1 MRQEGTSEL
10 YDEAEEAES
19 PHHVQVPSSSSPS
32 RLMGNGGSQLKRR
45 LHVRVGASAIKAAT
59 QTMSRSSP
67 PRFSVPAAAASGA
80 PPSGGPQ
87 FSYPTNEDMQIA
99 RSSFLQLAAA
109 VEAAAKSKSVSSAV
123 EALKWS
129 LKGLQDVAR
138 LLLVLMQQQQRCR
151 VLLSQAVWSAAAA
164 KVAAACNSYISE
176 FLPQMLLLYTAE
188 VQLQQQQEQPPMQQ
202 QTQQQMQQQMQQMQH
217 MLQLSRELQLLQ
229 LDLMQKLLHQ
239 EPRTAP
245 LCAEAVA
252 RILDMHRG
260 VWGTSSSTQ
269 SSRLA
274 VVTAAYDL
282 LQACGSA
289 MLQETLAAAGR
300 LSSSGTAAVLEYIG
314 GASACTRGFAALNS
328 IRSQVHDSLLR
339 LPLLLAPAAA
349 AAAAAADSAA
359 PSLSEEQLNQ
369 QTRAAAAARCMR
381 SCLSVISS
389 WAEVLHAAAQQ
400 THSAAA
406 AASKGQQQ
414 RQQLSLTSDTAS
426 MHAEQLLR
434 DTAAAWAEAD
444 SQLLLQ
450 LLLQLPHT
458 HAEASSAHAAPTSS
472 GSLDTPAAAHDSPGN
487 GESWN
492 SSAPAA
498 PARGAINPLVYG
510 EVLQTVTW
518 ICSRVPQQ
526 LRYFL
531 HPLIQ
536 TAEVLRKTHQRAAAA
551 GAASASPKAADSSML
566 SDTWPAGVPAAPD
579 GKGCGVHCAAEAA
592 VACGGAEAVHA
603 LLLLLQREGL
613 RLLASPRCTP
623 TAGLLLIEAAG
634 RKASARLLQREATA
648 EFQAMW
654 IQNEEGRRS
663 CSSLAGTAAAA
674 TEGALSKKRR
684 VAASLASQ
692 IGVNSIS
699 VPAELSVDADTTA
712 ARAVAAACSAMAAAS
727 RVVVVAET
735 DRGAWRAEEQQ
746 VDATSLLVEAYN
758 PQRLTSL
765 LIQGLQRSSSG
776 SSNSGVAA
784 RACAPV
790 MDLLQAAEA
799 KIRQGDSSNHRA
811 HESAAAQ
818 GSSRGKGQISL
829 PSLFEGSLP
838 EEDLEAE
845 GSNSDHACEFPHLV
859 HPAESYMKLLAAQVL
874 SSPLPERL
882 AGSNA
887 YADRLSFLQ
896 WRQQLFLRLVERTAE
911 PMRIW
916 ARVLQCMHAF
926 CPSGCS
932 PLKAF
937 RASEAVVW
945 QRVRSMPRQHCH
957 RNAFTGAA
965 ADAAF
970 SRVKDDAFKVS
981 LQTPLFVLQTH
992 LALALDLLF
1001 FLSSRSCKSHLQSKH
1016 QQASTAVLAAGSSP
1030 LTCSLLGKLPE
1041 GVEGWD
1047 SWSLSRSSHSLS
1059 PMSDY
1064 EKAFGECISKAY
1076 CQELLDD
1083 TSLRA
1088 AYSQL
1093 IGRFLVAAP
1102 LVPPSAFALLAWLA
1116 DGPPPAAVVA
1126 AAAAGAALEKQQ
1138 QPAETN
1144 ASTTTDTGDKAATT
1158 TAMQICEQEQEQ
1170 QLQQQNSYAGYLAA
1184 ACGLSESRSGKALAN
1199 DRRLVV
1205 AAISQVIRRKNAPI
1219 SRRSAFT
1226 LLMRLCH
1233 VGSPGCRR
1241 LFSRLFA
1248 SAKGTYT
1255 PPKDAWQHQRLRDIL
1270 LQSTISE
1277 AAAAAAAMDEAAAAQ
1292 SAIKCPAGTQLWQMP
1307 ALLLHQAGLTT
1318 TTATT
1323 GTSTQEQQQ
1332 QQRDDGVAVTPAA
1345 VAAAAA
1351 ADVAAAEGASGSA
1364 VSAEELHGWG
1374 SPEVFSGRWVEE
1386 VASLIYASSGGRKA
1400 VESLTAL
1407 MRVNAFPA
1415 AVAATVLRDVAAAAD
1430 AGEKAAAAVA
1440 VSWAAKEAAEAV
1452 DGGAGASSVAA
1463 EKSAAAP
1470 GGEEAGAAAAA
1481 AAAALTKAKAAAA
1494 AAAFD
1499 MRSGVFA
1506 VIAARN
1512 PFLLH
1517 LLLRVAVFC
1526 TDTAM
1531 FKHHEQ
1537 LLLQAK
1543 SPRGTNCDGA
1553 VCFCAAGAGADRRAD
1568 QRFTPP
1574 GVSAAN

>member
-1 MRQEGTSEL
+1 
-10 YDEAEEAES
+10 
-19 PHHVQVPSSSSPS
+19 
-32 RLMGNGGSQLKRR
+32 
-45 LHVRVGASAIKAAT
+45 
-59 QTMSRSSP
+59 MSRSSP

-151 VLLSQAVWSAAAA
+151 VLLSQAA
-164 KVAAACNSYISE
+164 ISHNP
-176 FLPQMLLLYTAE
+176 FSE
-188 VQLQQQQEQPPMQQ
+188 V
-202 QTQQQMQQQMQQMQH
+202 T
-217 MLQLSRELQLLQ
+217 
-229 LDLMQKLLHQ
+229 
-239 EPRTAP
+239 
-245 LCAEAVA
+245 
-252 RILDMHRG
+252 
-260 VWGTSSSTQ
+260 
-269 SSRLA
+269 
-274 VVTAAYDL
+274 Y
-282 LQACGSA
+282 
-289 MLQETLAAAGR
+289 
-300 LSSSGTAAVLEYIG
+300 
-314 GASACTRGFAALNS
+314 
-328 IRSQVHDSLLR
+328 
-339 LPLLLAPAAA
+339 
-349 AAAAAADSAA
+349 
-359 PSLSEEQLNQ
+359 
-369 QTRAAAAARCMR
+369 
-381 SCLSVISS
+381 
-389 WAEVLHAAAQQ
+389 
-400 THSAAA
+400 
-406 AASKGQQQ
+406 
-414 RQQLSLTSDTAS
+414 TAS

-838 EEDLEAE
+838 EEDLASYSAAEAE

-911 PMRIW
+911 PMRSYL
-916 ARVLQCMHAF
+916 LQKTVATI
-926 CPSGCS
+926 
-932 PLKAF
+932 F
-937 RASEAVVW
+937 R
-945 QRVRSMPRQHCH
+945 
-957 RNAFTGAA
+957 
-965 ADAAF
+965 
-970 SRVKDDAFKVS
+970 KDDAFKVS
-981 LQTPLFVLQTH
+981 LQGSSTPLFVLQTH

-1083 TSLRA
+1083 TYVYRRLPVALSLLPLAELLA
-1088 AYSQL
+1088 ARL
-1093 IGRFLVAAP
+1093 LM
-1102 LVPPSAFALLAWLA
+1102 PSETWRDNRGLSDAFALEALWELLRRR
-1116 DGPPPAAVVA
+1116 GMLSPSPAAALDCVGVKEALRKRLELLRLEGSLGEAVGGTEAKDRGIFCFCSCWFSDSFSA
-1126 AAAAGAALEKQQ
+1126 ASWGRRFLEGKFLVGACIK
-1138 QPAETN
+1138 
-1144 ASTTTDTGDKAATT
+1144 
-1158 TAMQICEQEQEQ
+1158 
-1170 QLQQQNSYAGYLAA
+1170 
-1184 ACGLSESRSGKALAN
+1184 
-1199 DRRLVV
+1199 
-1205 AAISQVIRRKNAPI
+1205 
-1219 SRRSAFT
+1219 
-1226 LLMRLCH
+1226 
-1233 VGSPGCRR
+1233 
-1241 LFSRLFA
+1241 
-1248 SAKGTYT
+1248 
-1255 PPKDAWQHQRLRDIL
+1255 RLRSPRSIPPL
-1270 LQSTISE
+1270 GKL
-1277 AAAAAAAMDEAAAAQ
+1277 AF
-1292 SAIKCPAGTQLWQMP
+1292 
-1307 ALLLHQAGLTT
+1307 
-1318 TTATT
+1318 
-1323 GTSTQEQQQ
+1323 
-1332 QQRDDGVAVTPAA
+1332 DGGA
-1345 VAAAAA
+1345 VAAALAR
-1351 ADVAAAEGASGSA
+1351 SA
-1364 VSAEELHGWG
+1364 RRSRFLAICSRKRL
-1374 SPEVFSGRWVEE
+1374 PEQG
-1386 VASLIYASSGGRKA
+1386 
-1400 VESLTAL
+1400 
-1407 MRVNAFPA
+1407 
-1415 AVAATVLRDVAAAAD
+1415 
-1430 AGEKAAAAVA
+1430 
-1440 VSWAAKEAAEAV
+1440 
-1452 DGGAGASSVAA
+1452 
-1463 EKSAAAP
+1463 
-1470 GGEEAGAAAAA
+1470 
-1481 AAAALTKAKAAAA
+1481 
-1494 AAAFD
+1494 AFD
-1499 MRSGVFA
+1499 APYAHAGVA
-1506 VIAARN
+1506 
-1512 PFLLH
+1512 
-1517 LLLRVAVFC
+1517 
-1526 TDTAM
+1526 TAD
-1531 FKHHEQ
+1531 ERYPWQ
-1537 LLLQAK
+1537 
-1543 SPRGTNCDGA
+1543 GE
-1553 VCFCAAGAGADRRAD
+1553 
-1568 QRFTPP
+1568 PP
-1574 GVSAAN
+1574 G